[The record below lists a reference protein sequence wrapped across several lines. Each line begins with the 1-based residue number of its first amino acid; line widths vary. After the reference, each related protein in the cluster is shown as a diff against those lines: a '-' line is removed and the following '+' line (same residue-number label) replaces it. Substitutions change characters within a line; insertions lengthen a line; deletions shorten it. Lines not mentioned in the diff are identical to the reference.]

1 MDNPPIQSAKNGNF
15 RNIARCISL
24 IEQGLLPEALYTHS
38 SDVPLVGITGPPGAG
53 KSTLLDALI
62 GNYVEA
68 GLKVAVVCIDPS
80 SPFHRGAILGD
91 RIRMN
96 RWFGHPK
103 VYIRSLSNRGAMGG
117 LHPRAT
123 EITAFL
129 SQCGFDLVLLET
141 VGVGQSE
148 VEVVKLADA
157 VVVVLVPE
165 AGDDV
170 QFMKSGLMEAGDVFV
185 VNKADRP
192 GAYRFA
198 AGLKQELHHQ
208 KVVSTQAVNGEGVDE
223 LVNEISQ
230 FLKTKNKPIWKK

>member
-15 RNIARCISL
+15 RSIARCISL
-24 IEQGLLPEALYTHS
+24 IEQGLLPEGLYGHQ
-38 SDVPLVGITGPPGAG
+38 SDIPLVGITGPPGAG

-62 GNYVEA
+62 GNFVEQ
-68 GLKVAVVCIDPS
+68 GLKVAVVCVDPS
-80 SPFHRGAILGD
+80 SPFHTGAILGD

-96 RWFGHPK
+96 RWFGHPN
-103 VYIRSLSNRGAMGG
+103 VYIRSLSNRGTMGG
-117 LHPRAT
+117 LHPQAAG
-123 EITAFL
+123 ITAFL
-129 SQCGFDLVLLET
+129 SQCGFDLLLLET

-148 VEVVKLADA
+148 VEVVRLADA

-170 QFMKSGLMEAGDVFV
+170 QFMKSGLMEAGDIFV

-192 GAYRFA
+192 GASRFA
-198 AGLKQELHHQ
+198 AALKQELHHQ
-208 KVVSTQAVNGEGVDE
+208 EVVSTEAINGQGVDG
-223 LVNEISQ
+223 LVNEISR